1 MGDIRSAGVDDH
13 PALVET
19 LAQAF
24 QTDPAL
30 SWILPDPVHRARAL
44 RSLFRVLVPA
54 DVRAGVALRAPGDE
68 ASAQWRAPGRAH
80 SAMGEFLRTVI
91 PLVATFG
98 TALPRGLTVQGG
110 IDAHRPKGRF
120 WYLHYVGVRE
130 IARRIGRD
138 PGTISR
144 ELRRNAATR
153 SGTQVYRAGVAQ
165 WKAQQ
170 AAKRPKTAKLV
181 DNDRLREY
189 VQERLSGAV
198 RRPDGTAV
206 AGPDT
211 PAWKGLN
218 KPHRQ
223 DRRWATAWSPQQIS
237 HRLKV
242 DFPGLQA
249 YNDSL
254 SVNVFSKILNEK
266 S

>member
-1 MGDIRSAGVDDH
+1 MGDIGSAGIDDH

-68 ASAQWRAPGRAH
+68 AAALWRAPGRAH

-120 WYLHYVGVRE
+120 WYLHYVGVRPDHQGKGHGG
-130 IARRIGRD
+130 RI
-138 PGTISR
+138 I
-144 ELRRNAATR
+144 
-153 SGTQVYRAGVAQ
+153 RAQ
-165 WKAQQ
+165 
-170 AAKRPKTAKLV
+170 
-181 DNDRLREY
+181 
-189 VQERLSGAV
+189 
-198 RRPDGTAV
+198 TAV
-206 AGPDT
+206 AEGEGLPCWLETATPENVPLYERLGFVTQVEWDVPRGGPHFWGMMR
-211 PAWKGLN
+211 PVSN
-218 KPHRQ
+218 P
-223 DRRWATAWSPQQIS
+223 
-237 HRLKV
+237 
-242 DFPGLQA
+242 
-249 YNDSL
+249 
-254 SVNVFSKILNEK
+254 
-266 S
+266 